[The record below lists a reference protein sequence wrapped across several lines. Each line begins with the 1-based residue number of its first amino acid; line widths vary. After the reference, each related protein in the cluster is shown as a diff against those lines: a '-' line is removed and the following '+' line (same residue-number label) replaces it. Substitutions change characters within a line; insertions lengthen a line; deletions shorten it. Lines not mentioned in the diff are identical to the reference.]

1 MSVHLGV
8 MAISEGTIVLV
19 FRGRTDM
26 LEALGSVLVVL
37 AFLVLLVVVGSA
49 F

>member
-1 MSVHLGV
+1 MWVHLGV
-8 MAISEGTIVLV
+8 MAISEGTHRSR

-26 LEALGSVLVVL
+26 LEALGTVLVGL